1 MVISMYTLISLALF
15 TKGSVIIMNSSL
27 FRKTASV
34 FICFI
39 TVSFILTGCKS
50 KKNNSTYNGY
60 YIFGINATET
70 KVSYEKYK
78 PKSDSSKKLIDEF
91 IKKMQQEPHNISMK
105 KAIPD
110 DVKIDDYILTDTG
123 ELSLYL
129 NASYSNYT
137 GTAEILRRAAI
148 VKTLCQIPDV
158 KAVEFYVAGQP
169 LTNSKMDAIG
179 LMTSD
184 VFIDNTDGE
193 KSYQQKATLNLYFAD
208 SKGTSL
214 IKTPVKIQ
222 YDATLPLEQL
232 AIKQLLKGPSSIE
245 NTDSEKLLPTI
256 PKGTILNKITTKEN
270 TCYIDFSDDFL
281 KKPDN
286 ITDEVAIYSVVNTL
300 IELPTI
306 NKVQFSING
315 EQVLIYNDKIN
326 FGEAFK
332 RNLDIVK
339 TTDEH
344 QKK

>member
-1 MVISMYTLISLALF
+1 MNNSSFRKISLIF
-15 TKGSVIIMNSSL
+15 V
-27 FRKTASV
+27 
-34 FICFI
+34 CFI
-39 TVSFILTGCKS
+39 TMTLILTGCKS
-50 KKNNSTYNGY
+50 KKSKETYNGY

-78 PKSDSSKKLIDEF
+78 PKSDSSLRLIDEF
-91 IKKMQQEPHNISMK
+91 IKKMQQEPHDLSMK

-110 DVKIDDYILTDTG
+110 DVKIDDSVLTGSG

-129 NASYSNYT
+129 NAAYSNYT

-169 LTNSKMDAIG
+169 LTNSKMETIG

-184 VFIDNTDGE
+184 LFIDNTDGE
-193 KSYQQKATLNLYFAD
+193 KSYKQQATLNIYFAD
-208 SKGTSL
+208 SSGTSL
-214 IKTPVKIQ
+214 IKEPVKIQ
-222 YDATLPLEQL
+222 YDATLPLEELAVRQL
-232 AIKQLLKGPSSIE
+232 IKGPSTVKNI
-245 NTDSEKLLPTI
+245 NSEKLLPTV
-256 PKGTILNKITTKEN
+256 PRGTILNKITTKEN

-281 KKPDN
+281 KKPNN

-306 NKVQFSING
+306 TKVQFTING

-326 FGEAFK
+326 FGDAFK
-332 RNLDIVK
+332 RNLDIVRK
-339 TTDEH
+339 TD
-344 QKK
+344 

>member
-1 MVISMYTLISLALF
+1 MNNSSFRKISLIF
-15 TKGSVIIMNSSL
+15 V
-27 FRKTASV
+27 
-34 FICFI
+34 CFI
-39 TVSFILTGCKS
+39 TMALILTGCKS
-50 KKNNSTYNGY
+50 KKSKETYNGY

-78 PKSDSSKKLIDEF
+78 PKSDSSLALIDEF
-91 IKKMQQEPHNISMK
+91 IKKMQQEPHDLSMK

-110 DVKIDDYILTDTG
+110 DVKIDDSVLAGSG

-129 NASYSNYT
+129 NAAYSNYT

-169 LTNSKMDAIG
+169 LTNSKMETIG

-184 VFIDNTDGE
+184 LFIDNTDGE
-193 KSYQQKATLNLYFAD
+193 KSYKQQATLNIYFAD
-208 SKGTSL
+208 SSGTSL
-214 IKTPVKIQ
+214 IKEPVKIQ
-222 YDATLPLEQL
+222 YDATLPLEELAVRQL
-232 AIKQLLKGPSSIE
+232 IKGPSTVKNINSK
-245 NTDSEKLLPTI
+245 KLLPTV

-281 KKPDN
+281 KKPNN

-326 FGEAFK
+326 FGDAFK
-332 RNLDIVK
+332 RNLDIVRK
-339 TTDEH
+339 TD
-344 QKK
+344 

>member
-1 MVISMYTLISLALF
+1 MNNSSFRKISLIF
-15 TKGSVIIMNSSL
+15 V
-27 FRKTASV
+27 
-34 FICFI
+34 CFI
-39 TVSFILTGCKS
+39 TMALILTGCKS
-50 KKNNSTYNGY
+50 KKSKETYNGY

-78 PKSDSSKKLIDEF
+78 PKSDSSLALIDEF
-91 IKKMQQEPHNISMK
+91 IKKMQQEPHDLSMK

-110 DVKIDDYILTDTG
+110 DVKIDDSVLAGSG

-129 NASYSNYT
+129 NAAYSNYT

-169 LTNSKMDAIG
+169 LTNSKMETIG

-184 VFIDNTDGE
+184 LFIDNTDGE
-193 KSYQQKATLNLYFAD
+193 KSYKQQATLNIYFAD
-208 SKGTSL
+208 SSGTSL
-214 IKTPVKIQ
+214 IKEPVKIQ
-222 YDATLPLEQL
+222 YDATLPLEELAVRQL
-232 AIKQLLKGPSSIE
+232 IKGPSTVKNI
-245 NTDSEKLLPTI
+245 NSEKLLPTV
-256 PKGTILNKITTKEN
+256 PRGTILNKITTKEN

-281 KKPDN
+281 KKPNN

-306 NKVQFSING
+306 TKVQFTING

-326 FGEAFK
+326 FGDAFK
-332 RNLDIVK
+332 RNLDIVRK
-339 TTDEH
+339 ND
-344 QKK
+344 